1 MKLEDYIVVA
11 GLLILIIGF
20 IAPALPS
27 WFVVGIVLILI
38 GLVAGSETLK
48 KGKPEPP
55 KKDFLKKYVN
65 CGREIP
71 IAMEKCPFC
80 KSKQGQRR

>member
-1 MKLEDYIVVA
+1 MKLEDSIVVA
-11 GLLILIIGF
+11 GLLILIIDF
-20 IAPALPS
+20 IAPPLPS

-38 GLVAGSETLK
+38 GLVTSSETLK

-55 KKDFLKKYVN
+55 KKGFLKKCVN
-65 CGREIP
+65 CGKEIL

-80 KSKQGQRR
+80 KFKHG